1 MTPPT
6 DNYKAML
13 ARAPSAPGAGC
24 SARSIATSSVRAWAP
39 AFSRGCPSD
48 DVHEVT
54 TCRAATAADAHAHS
68 AHSAHS
74 RRARTAGERRPRCEA
89 TAPQPLGARLS
100 ISKWAATAARGAS
113 GDANPRGAIP
123 STATRVG
130 SPVTDGYGNGCC
142 LQSKHATTKQL
153 EHVHIGR
160 S

>member
-48 DVHEVT
+48 DVHDVT

-74 RRARTAGERRPRCEA
+74 RRTRTAGERRPRCEA
-89 TAPQPLGARLS
+89 TAPQPLGAPLS
-100 ISKWAATAARGAS
+100 IFEVGSDGNERHLGRCQPTRRNTVDSNESGLACHGRIRKRVLPAKQTRDDKAAR
-113 GDANPRGAIP
+113 
-123 STATRVG
+123 
-130 SPVTDGYGNGCC
+130 
-142 LQSKHATTKQL
+142 
-153 EHVHIGR
+153 
-160 S
+160 